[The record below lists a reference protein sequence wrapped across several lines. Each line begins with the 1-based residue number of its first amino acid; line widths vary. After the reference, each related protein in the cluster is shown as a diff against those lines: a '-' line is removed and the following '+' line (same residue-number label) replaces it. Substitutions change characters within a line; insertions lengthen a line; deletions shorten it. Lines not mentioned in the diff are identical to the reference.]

1 MMGMKGKIIIVVIHK
16 VNYTLE
22 HAMKVQNE
30 NRGIAA
36 LFL

>member
-1 MMGMKGKIIIVVIHK
+1 MVVMKVRIIIVVIHK